1 MQIAKKA
8 TGHHANR
15 KEERRKEMQTSKKL
29 LIALCA
35 IFCAS
40 CASHSPI
47 VQNGKGGYFLA
58 AQQSTGYPGLG
69 NLESELYAEAEQHC
83 RGQGKAMQVEQ
94 VEKTKPPY
102 VLGNYPRVELHFA
115 CR

>member
-1 MQIAKKA
+1 
-8 TGHHANR
+8 
-15 KEERRKEMQTSKKL
+15 MQTSKKV
-29 LIALCA
+29 LIALSA

-47 VQNGKGGYFLA
+47 VQNGRGGYFVSKQA
-58 AQQSTGYPGLG
+58 ATGFPGIG
-69 NLESELYAEAEQHC
+69 DIESDLLAEANQYC
-83 RGQGKAMQVEQ
+83 GNQGKAMAVEQ
-94 VEKTKPPY
+94 VDKTKPPY

>member
-1 MQIAKKA
+1 MR
-8 TGHHANR
+8 TRN
-15 KEERRKEMQTSKKL
+15 KL
-29 LIALCA
+29 LVALCV

-47 VQNGKGGYFLA
+47 VQNGKGGYFVSKQA
-58 AQQSTGYPGLG
+58 ATGFPGIG
-69 NLESELYAEAEQHC
+69 DIEAELLAEAGQHC
-83 RGQGKAMQVEQ
+83 GTLGKEMQVEQ
-94 VEKTKPPY
+94 VDKTKPPY